1 MKINKLTIKE
11 KIFDINLIF
20 YNFLKKITQVK
31 FTDNQINELLAIYYS
46 NSKAD
51 VETLKELF
59 YSYVEERVK
68 RSDLSNVSNAIADIN
83 DNTIEVFIFSL
94 KLNLIKDLL
103 LQEAKIA
110 QTIKA
115 QELEGLNQLSL
126 AYDKVSTQVAYATRI
141 SGALLSLLFF
151 EKLEKNDS
159 NFISEETETFLEN
172 LIKSYKTLTKK
183 GVEPNQIFMLLFS
196 ESINQ
201 SITSSAGASYEDRI
215 KNILIAMGIPNES
228 IEKVHDES
236 DSSTEFDFFFN
247 YKGKKYG
254 IGAKRTLRERYKQFI
269 KTAHMSKLD
278 VMIEITLGTDLR
290 ENIANAI
297 REHGV
302 YLFVADEV
310 YEAKKFLQKINGIYP
325 ASKLSTDLLENINT
339 LNK

>member
-11 KIFDINLIF
+11 KVFDINLVF
-20 YNFLKKITQVK
+20 YNFLKKITQAK
-31 FTDNQINELLAIYYS
+31 FTDNQINEILAIYYS
-46 NSKAD
+46 NSKID
-51 VETLKELF
+51 TETLKELF
-59 YSYVEERVK
+59 YTYVEENIK
-68 RSDLSNVSNAIADIN
+68 RADLSSISNAITDIN
-83 DNTIEVFIFSL
+83 EDTIEIFVFAL

-151 EKLEKNDS
+151 QKLEEGDN
-159 NFISEETETFLEN
+159 NFIAESTKVFLN
-172 LIKSYKTLTKK
+172 SLIKSYNSLSKQ

-215 KNILIAMGIPNES
+215 KNILIAMGIPNED

-236 DSSTEFDFFFN
+236 DTSTEFDFFFK
-247 YKGKKYG
+247 YKGRNYG

-290 ENIANAI
+290 ENIAKAI
-297 REHGV
+297 REHEV

-310 YEAKKFLQKINGIYP
+310 YEAKKYLQEIKGIFP
-325 ASKLSTDLLENINT
+325 ASELSKDLLEK
-339 LNK
+339 L